1 MRGPLPAPCTLRD
14 VPTCHPP
21 RPQRRES
28 FARLRR
34 SACVSA
40 ALLPLLL
47 VGGASAETPPHEL
60 KLAFIG
66 DQGNGAGALAVLQ
79 LIASEGADA
88 VVHSGDFDYGDDP
101 TRWNALI
108 DSVLGADFP
117 YFACIG
123 NHDEGRYYAANGYQK
138 FIRDR
143 MIRLG
148 IPWTGDLGV
157 QSEFTWQ
164 GIHFVM
170 TAPGIVAAGDGLY
183 DLYIRDRFSASEAA
197 WRISSWHKVQHLM
210 QAGGKS
216 DESGWGVY
224 EESRRAGAL
233 IATAH
238 EHSYARTHLL
248 SSMQGQVVASDSD
261 ALVLRRDD
269 PATPED
275 EGRSFAFVSGL
286 GGQSIRDQEV
296 FGDWFAS
303 VYSSTQGANHGALF
317 GVFHVQGDPRLAR
330 FTFKDIDGNV
340 VDEFTVRSTAG
351 CGDADADGICDESDD
366 CLLVP
371 NPSQLDS
378 DFDGY
383 ANACDPDYDNDGI
396 VASRDFAS
404 LVAGLASSY
413 ADPVYRA
420 VLDADGDGVVGDP
433 ELDLFRVHFGGAP
446 GPSGLACAGS
456 VPCTAC
462 DGPDSDGD
470 GVCDAL
476 DTCTATP
483 NPSQLDS
490 DLDGYG
496 NACDSDHTNDGVVGT
511 GDFLALVDA
520 FGCRVGDPACAGE
533 IDSDGDGT
541 VGTGDFLLLRGGFG
555 GVPGPS
561 GLACAGSAPCLG
573 R

>member
-1 MRGPLPAPCTLRD
+1 
-14 VPTCHPP
+14 V
-21 RPQRRES
+21 
-28 FARLRR
+28 RLLGL
-34 SACVSA
+34 ACASA
-40 ALLPLLL
+40 ALFPLL
-47 VGGASAETPPHEL
+47 VAGGASAEAPPHEL

-66 DQGNGAGALAVLQ
+66 DQGDGAGALAVLQ

-88 VVHSGDFDYGDDP
+88 VVHSGDFDYSDDP

-123 NHDEGRYYAANGYQK
+123 NHDQNRYYASNGYQK
-138 FIRDR
+138 VIRDR

-157 QSEFTWQ
+157 QSDFTWQ

-183 DLYIRDRFSASEAA
+183 DLYIRERFAASEAP
-197 WRISSWHKVQHLM
+197 WRISSWHKLQHLM
-210 QAGGKS
+210 QAGGKP

-224 EESRRAGAL
+224 EESRRAGAI

-248 SSMQGQVVASDSD
+248 SSMQGQVVASASD
-261 ALVLRRDD
+261 ALVLRGDD
-269 PATPED
+269 PVTPED

-286 GGQSIRDQEV
+286 GGQSIRDEEV

-303 VYSSTQGANHGALF
+303 VYTSTQGAHHGVLF

-330 FTFKDIDGNV
+330 FYFKDIDGNV

-351 CGDADADGICDESDD
+351 CGDADTDGLCDDSDD

-383 ANACDPDYDNDGI
+383 GNACDPDTNNDGF
-396 VASRDFAS
+396 VGSRDLAS
-404 LVAGLASSY
+404 LVAGLASSHGQP
-413 ADPVYRA
+413 AYRA
-420 VLDADGDGVVGDP
+420 VLDSDGDGAVGDP
-433 ELDLFRVHFGGAP
+433 EWELLGRRLGEAP
-446 GPSGLACAGS
+446 GPSGLACAGG
-456 VPCTAC
+456 VPCAAC

-470 GVCDAL
+470 AVCDAL
-476 DTCTATP
+476 DDCTATP

-496 NACDSDHTNDGVVGT
+496 NACDPDYTNDGLVGT
-511 GDFLALVDA
+511 GDFSVLVNA
-520 FGCRVGDPACAGE
+520 FGCRVGDPGCTGGL
-533 IDSDGDGT
+533 DSDGDGA
-541 VGTGDFLLLRGGFG
+541 VGAREFGLLRRGFG
-555 GVPGPS
+555 GAPGPS
-561 GLACAGSAPCLG
+561 GLACAGRALCLG